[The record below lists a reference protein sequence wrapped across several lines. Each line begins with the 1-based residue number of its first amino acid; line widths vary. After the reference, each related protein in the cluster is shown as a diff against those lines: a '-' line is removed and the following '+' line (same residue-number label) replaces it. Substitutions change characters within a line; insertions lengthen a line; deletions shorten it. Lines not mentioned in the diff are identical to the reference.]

1 MYSQKTEMVDKQ
13 LIARIDVH
21 LEVVRELKVRSGLK
35 ERSYFRFFRFLFFSA
50 YCRHRLIW
58 DTRPFIMGK
67 QTADEG
73 KQNRRLREGNI
84 IRDAVPKPL
93 EFSAFVLPGE

>member
-50 YCRHRLIW
+50 YFCVSCVDICKHCCY
-58 DTRPFIMGK
+58 T
-67 QTADEG
+67 
-73 KQNRRLREGNI
+73 NI
-84 IRDAVPKPL
+84 ASRDASRGAL
-93 EFSAFVLPGE
+93 YTLTGCF